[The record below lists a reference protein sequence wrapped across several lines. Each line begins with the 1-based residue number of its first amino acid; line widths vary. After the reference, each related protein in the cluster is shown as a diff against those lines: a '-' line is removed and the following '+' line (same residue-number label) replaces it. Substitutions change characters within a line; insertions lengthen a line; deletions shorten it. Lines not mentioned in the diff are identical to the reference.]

1 MFKCIEV
8 KDPEMIK
15 EIYRFRA
22 DITCDE
28 LKSVKREDCIDGMET
43 DEFDKYSIQYA
54 IFDEN
59 KNIAACVR
67 LIYFSKMGYPT
78 YNHLN
83 IYPEEKKNLL
93 PLSSMG
99 ELSRIFIKK
108 EYRGMKSSREI
119 IELLKYSTGIKMKEL
134 GIMCSFGALE
144 ESFMRLLHILKMPY
158 KPIGPYQMYG
168 NRLRAPCI
176 MYTDELIELNKEMFF
191 ETVC

>member
-15 EIYRFRA
+15 EIYRFRYQIA
-22 DITCDE
+22 CEEDDIFD
-28 LKSVKREDCIDGMET
+28 KNNFPDKIET
-43 DEFDKYSIQYA
+43 DDYDAYSFHYV
-54 IFDEN
+54 IFDS
-59 KNIAACVR
+59 KKSIAACVR
-67 LIYFSKMGYPT
+67 LVNNCAKGYPT
-78 YNHLN
+78 YNTLK
-83 IYPEEKKNLL
+83 IFPEEKKKLY
-93 PLSSMG
+93 SYSEMG

-108 EYRGMKSSREI
+108 EYRGIKNTKKI
-119 IELLKYSTGIKMKEL
+119 IDLVKLNTGIKMKEL
-134 GIMCSFGALE
+134 GIVCSFGALE
-144 ESFMRLLHILKMPY
+144 ESFLRLLHILKMPY